1 MRQLVAK
8 MNEAMMKCF
17 KKTQLYKCLSRNI
30 GDIFKSQRQLMRFL
44 NTYNNLAI
52 TVEML

>member
-8 MNEAMMKCF
+8 MNEAMMKWFFF
-17 KKTQLYKCLSRNI
+17 KVIHMSRNI